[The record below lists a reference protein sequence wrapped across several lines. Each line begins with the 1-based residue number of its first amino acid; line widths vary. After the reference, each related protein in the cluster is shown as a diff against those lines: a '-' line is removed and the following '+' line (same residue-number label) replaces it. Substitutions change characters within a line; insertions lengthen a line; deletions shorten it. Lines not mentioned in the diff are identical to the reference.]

1 MGRSYDVVPLSL
13 HTVSMKACDKCQV
26 EASLLLM
33 ASPSP
38 HAQPRSKCQ
47 QGNLPADTG
56 TLQHPTQTLLLFT
69 LLQVSTSA
77 SGRQRASG
85 QWRGCAVLDYDNLIH
100 YQTSGGFITEGKN
113 YHVPGPATRAPS
125 HDSTHQIPGCRI
137 ASHAAS
143 GRRMGPL
150 CSNRT
155 LDPCKACRIAYS
167 AIETVS
173 VI

>member
-1 MGRSYDVVPLSL
+1 MLFRSPCILSQWRHAINVKSRPASFWWRAPVRMRSHDPNANKAICLLTREHCSTQPKHYYCLLCFRSQQALQAGR
-13 HTVSMKACDKCQV
+13 
-26 EASLLLM
+26 
-33 ASPSP
+33 
-38 HAQPRSKCQ
+38 
-47 QGNLPADTG
+47 G
-56 TLQHPTQTLLLFT
+56 
-69 LLQVSTSA
+69 
-77 SGRQRASG
+77 ASG